1 MNRVIDFGNQRE
13 KAMFIDGIRRLDGR
27 WRVEWVRYRPRRS
40 DRQNRYY
47 WPCFVEPFADHLGVE
62 PDQAHLILKAKF
74 LRKEIIDKE
83 TGERFVFVLRSSKL
97 STSDFNEYLD
107 NCAQFLAELLIFVP
121 EANVYREP
129 AEVITPCP

>member
-1 MNRVIDFGNQRE
+1 MNRVIDFNEQKE
-13 KAMFIDGIRRLDGR
+13 KSLFIDGIRRLEGR

-47 WPCFVEPFADHLGVE
+47 WPCFVEPFADYMRVD
-62 PDQAHLILKAKF
+62 PDSAHLILKAKF

-107 NCAQFLAELLIFVP
+107 DCAAFLAGLMIYVP
-121 EANVYREP
+121 EPNVYHELEQVM
-129 AEVITPCP
+129 A